1 MPELAPVM
9 LTAEQFSL
17 LATKDYID
25 KKLTDFAT
33 KDDLKNF
40 ATKVDKQFYEI
51 DLKFNKIDKRFD
63 EIDLKFNKID
73 KRFDEI
79 NLTLERLE
87 YKVDTTFAY
96 LEKNVKDNDLN
107 HEIRIKRVESMIS

>member
-63 EIDLKFNKID
+63 EI
-73 KRFDEI
+73 